1 MQLPFLWEMAQIHIF
16 EQVPGVLRKT
26 VNRRHKQMTEEK
38 VRREKNRREWI
49 KQVVQNCAEK
59 HSHRFVKHT
68 EKDPRHEGQQKG
80 VNRFQ
85 KIQRVSPPID
95 QS

>member
-1 MQLPFLWEMAQIHIF
+1 MQLSFFREMAEVHVL
-16 EQVPGVLRKT
+16 EQMPGVLREMT
-26 VNRRHKQMTEEK
+26 NRRHKQVTEEK

-49 KQVVQNCAEK
+49 KQVVQSRTEK

-68 EKDPRHEGQQKG
+68 EKEPGHEGQQKC